1 MQTALAQL
9 RTGSPDE
16 AGLDTK
22 LSAHGDQLMS
32 DAIAGGV
39 FPGAVVL
46 VARAGIV
53 AWHQAFGKAQVVPR
67 ARPMTRETIFDL
79 ASLTK
84 VIGTLPGTLT
94 LWRTGVVALDIPVEK
109 LLTEFA
115 GVDSGRVTIRQ
126 LLAHTAGFPSWRA
139 VYLTTRNREEVLDA
153 LRQIPL
159 QHPPGTLVEY
169 SDLGIML
176 LGLLLER
183 VTGTRL
189 DAFLRQVVFAPLGL
203 TQTTF
208 VPPRAWWDRC
218 AATEVGHAYERQK
231 VHSTGGVGPEREH
244 ALCGEVHD
252 GNAYYAM
259 EGVSAHAG
267 LFSTAWE
274 VGTVALQWIR
284 PSPYLPDHV
293 IAEATRDQTQ
303 GARGYPRG
311 LGWVL
316 QHPDAFFAALGPRAF
331 GHTGF
336 TGTSVAIDPDAD
348 LIAVLLTNRVH
359 PRADNM
365 LILEFRR
372 RFHELV
378 SQAIRRR
385 I

>member
-22 LSAHGDQLMS
+22 LSEHGDQLMTH
-32 DAIAGGV
+32 AIEGGV

-53 AWHQAFGKAQVVPR
+53 AWHQAFGQAQVVPR
-67 ARPMTRETIFDL
+67 PRPMTRETIFDL

-84 VIGTLPGTLT
+84 VIGTLPGALT
-94 LWRTGVVALDIPVEK
+94 LWRTGVFALDAPVDT
-109 LLTEFA
+109 LLAEFA
-115 GVDSGRVTIRQ
+115 GMDSGLVSIRQ

-139 VYLTTRNREEVLDA
+139 VYLTTRNREQVLDA

-159 QHPPGTLVEY
+159 QHPPGTVVEY

-183 VTGTRL
+183 VTRARL

-208 VPPRAWWDRC
+208 VPPKAWWDRC

-231 VHSTGGVGPEREH
+231 VHSAGGVGPEREH

-284 PSPYLPDHV
+284 PSPFIPDHV

-316 QHPDAFFAALGPRAF
+316 QHPEAFFAALGPRAF

-359 PRADNM
+359 PRADNT

-378 SQAIRRR
+378 SQAIRR
-385 I
+385 